1 MMLFSHWLFWLKN
14 GRFSKNSSMGFIV
27 SLKHVSI
34 LIKSCFLFST
44 IFAKFHFGILYSYYM
59 CQWMISIQITCR
71 SCTVNVFLEIS
82 SKWFKIGWCS
92 FDSIFLWKNKK
103 TSGISRFWIALSRL
117 SLRTLVIAV
126 KSSDKADIKVFWS
139 CPILHDLFTFVKY
152 FVQHCWFANHFQRCL
167 FPYYLSF

>member
-1 MMLFSHWLFWLKN
+1 
-14 GRFSKNSSMGFIV
+14 MGFIV

-44 IFAKFHFGILYSYYM
+44 IFAKFHFGILCSYYM

-82 SKWFKIGWCS
+82 SKWFQIGWCS

-103 TSGISRFWIALSRL
+103 RSGISRLWIALSRL

-139 CPILHDLFTFVKY
+139 CPIWHDLFTFVKY
-152 FVQHCWFANHFQRCL
+152 FVQRC
-167 FPYYLSF
+167 